1 MNTIVDVKDFVSN
14 DTEDDICMVETI
26 QDTQQVVKD
35 LSDRIYSHDMNEEY
49 DVVRVYKDYAPMFGT
64 SYFSK
69 EEKPPKGFDR
79 ISILIPM
86 YNETTKDLKR
96 TLFDLHSCILEMNKI
111 GAGFVNILLI
121 LDGWEVTHPSVKEY
135 LGELYPG
142 ISDYLQKLEYTPD
155 VIETYVLQK
164 LKGNKPTYV
173 NIDEDKRLKLTVL
186 MKMDNRR
193 KHNSHGWFL
202 EAFAYEM
209 QSDYIFLTDCGTRF
223 DEKCLINLYRNITN
237 DPKCSAITGRQ
248 RVMTRAQQDS
258 DDGFRA
264 FMYRSM
270 QRYDYEA
277 SIASYL
283 GAFSTFGMLPVIP
296 GPCGLYRYPA
306 ICDVKARD
314 ALHEKYAGIC
324 GNDIESNT
332 HTPKTDDDCI
342 DVIDYYIQTVSLN
355 PDETGMLLGSLLL
368 AEDRI
373 LSYATVMKTKER
385 YHTKYEQNSCFYFEA
400 ETEAQPFLQQ
410 RRRWINGTFAGY
422 LWILQR
428 IHLLFNSKMF
438 WWNKLFLSI
447 LIFAQLMM
455 FVVTAFGIAIMM
467 VGIRYPLIVS
477 LKLPQLH
484 VELGIG
490 VYLLMYVLFVY
501 LHSSPKNPLKLN
513 AILFDLIT
521 VVNVLVVC
529 VMMYGFAMNF
539 FDLSKIDNVAVI
551 AFNMIMPFILAA
563 LHDWKSLFL
572 MFTSVIQYILLLP
585 TFTVWLSI
593 YSFSRLWELTWGNR
607 PSDKLKTIHKK
618 KSEREMQLIKT
629 QLQTSAQTIAWML
642 VVLNILANFAFM
654 FLQNNKYFI
663 IGMQIFIFS
672 WSSFQIVFSLFYFI
686 VKLIM
691 AMGTFVARLLCACS
705 TSRKCA
711 EVKVK
716 RRTIEDFEVVVQGTH
731 KEMIGS
737 KM

>member
-1 MNTIVDVKDFVSN
+1 MDGVLDVMS
-14 DTEDDICMVETI
+14 
-26 QDTQQVVKD
+26 
-35 LSDRIYSHDMNEEY
+35 
-49 DVVRVYKDYAPMFGT
+49 VYTDYAPMFGK
-64 SYFSK
+64 SYFCK
-69 EEKPPKGFDR
+69 ENKPPKGFDR

-96 TLFDLHSCILEMNKI
+96 TLFDLHTCIIEMNKI

-121 LDGWEVTHPSVKEY
+121 LDGWEVTDPSVKEY
-135 LGELYPG
+135 LQELYPD
-142 ISDYLQKLEYTPD
+142 IANDIKNLEYTPG

-164 LKGNKPTYV
+164 VKGNTPTYV
-173 NIDEDKRLKLTVL
+173 NVDEEKRLKLTVL
-186 MKMDNRR
+186 IKMDNRR

-209 QSDYIFLTDCGTRF
+209 QSDFIFLTDCGTRF
-223 DEKCLINLYRNITN
+223 DYKCLINLYRNITN

-248 RVMTRAQQDS
+248 RVMTKEQQETE
-258 DDGFRA
+258 DGFRG

-306 ICDVKARD
+306 ICDVEKRN
-314 ALHEKYAGIC
+314 ALHEKHR
-324 GNDIESNT
+324 NDIETNVQHPTSVE
-332 HTPKTDDDCI
+332 DCI
-342 DVIDYYIQTVSLN
+342 DVIDYYVQTVSLN

-373 LSYATVMKTKER
+373 LSYGVVMKTKER
-385 YHTKYEQNSCFYFEA
+385 YHTKYEQNACFYFEA

-428 IHLLFNSKMF
+428 IQLLFDSKML
-438 WWNKLFLSI
+438 WLNKIFMSI
-447 LIFAQLMM
+447 LIFSQLMM
-455 FVVTAFGIAIMM
+455 FIVTAFGISIMM

-477 LKLPQLH
+477 MKLPSLY
-484 VELGIG
+484 VEIAIG
-490 VYLLMYVLFVY
+490 CYLLLYVVFVY
-501 LHSSPKNPLKLN
+501 LHSSPKNPIKLN
-513 AILFDLIT
+513 GTLFDIIT
-521 VVNVLVVC
+521 IANVLIVL
-529 VMMYGFAMNF
+529 VMMYGFALNF
-539 FDLSKIDNVAVI
+539 FDLNKITNVIII
-551 AFNMIMPFILAA
+551 AFNMIMPFVLAA

-572 MFTSVIQYILLLP
+572 MITSVVQYVVLLP

-618 KSEREMQLIKT
+618 KSEAEMQLIRT
-629 QLQTSAQTIAWML
+629 QLQTSAQTIAWLL
-642 VVLNILANFAFM
+642 VALNIIANYSFM
-654 FLQNNKYFI
+654 VLQQNKYFI
-663 IGMQIFIFS
+663 IGLQIFIFS

-691 AMGTFVARLLCACS
+691 SMFAFAARLLCACS
-705 TSRKCA
+705 TSRKQA
-711 EVKVK
+711 EIKNK
-716 RRTIEDFEVVVQGTH
+716 SKIIENFELVVHTTH
-731 KEMIGS
+731 DEMIS
-737 KM
+737 VA

>member
-1 MNTIVDVKDFVSN
+1 M
-14 DTEDDICMVETI
+14 EGI
-26 QDTQQVVKD
+26 QDVMTM
-35 LSDRIYSHDMNEEY
+35 ST
-49 DVVRVYKDYAPMFGT
+49 DYAPMFGR
-64 SYFSK
+64 SYFCK
-69 EEKPPKGFDR
+69 EDRPPKGFDR
-79 ISILIPM
+79 ISILVPM

-96 TLFDLHSCILEMNKI
+96 TLFDLHTCIIEMNKI

-121 LDGWEVTHPSVKEY
+121 LDGWEVTDPSVKEY
-135 LGELYPG
+135 LQELYPG
-142 ISDYLQKLEYTPD
+142 IANEIKNLEYKPG
-155 VIETYVLQK
+155 VIETYVMQK
-164 LKGNKPTYV
+164 IKGNRPTYV
-173 NIDEDKRLKLTVL
+173 NIDEEKRLKLTVL

-209 QSDYIFLTDCGTRF
+209 DSDYIFLTDCGTRF
-223 DEKCLINLYRNITN
+223 DYKCLINLYRNITN

-248 RVMTRAQQDS
+248 RVMTKEQQETE
-258 DDGFRA
+258 DGFRG

-306 ICDVKARD
+306 ICDKEKRK
-314 ALHEKYAGIC
+314 ALHDKFALTS
-324 GNDIESNT
+324 NDDIETNT
-332 HTPKTDDDCI
+332 HSHSPNNAEEAI
-342 DVIDYYIQTVSLN
+342 DVIDYYVQTVSLN

-373 LSYATVMKTKER
+373 LSYGVVMKTKER
-385 YHTKYEQNSCFYFEA
+385 YHTKYEQNACFYFEA

-428 IHLLFNSKMF
+428 IHLLFNSEMF
-438 WWNKLFLSI
+438 WFNKIFMSI
-447 LIFAQLMM
+447 LIFSQLMM
-455 FVVTAFGIAIMM
+455 FIVTAFGISIMM

-477 LKLPQLH
+477 MKLPSLY
-484 VELGIG
+484 VEIAIG
-490 VYLLMYVLFVY
+490 CYLLLYVVFVY
-501 LHSSPKNPLKLN
+501 LHSSPKNPIKLN
-513 AILFDLIT
+513 STLFDIIT
-521 VVNVLVVC
+521 IANVLIVL
-529 VMMYGFAMNF
+529 VMMYGFALNF
-539 FDLSKIDNVAVI
+539 FDLNKITNVIII
-551 AFNMIMPFILAA
+551 AFNMIMPFVLAA

-572 MFTSVIQYILLLP
+572 MITSVVQYVVLLP

-618 KSEREMQLIKT
+618 KSESEMQLIRT
-629 QLQTSAQTIAWML
+629 QLQTSAQTIAWLL
-642 VVLNILANFAFM
+642 VALNIIANYSFM
-654 FLQNNKYFI
+654 VLQKNKYFI
-663 IGMQIFIFS
+663 IGLQIFIFS

-691 AMGTFVARLLCACS
+691 AFFSFAARLLCACS
-705 TSRKCA
+705 VSRKQA
-711 EVKVK
+711 EVKSK
-716 RRTIEDFEVVVQGTH
+716 RKTIEDFELVVHTTH
-731 KEMIGS
+731 DEMIS
-737 KM
+737 AM

>member
-1 MNTIVDVKDFVSN
+1 MDGVQDVMS
-14 DTEDDICMVETI
+14 
-26 QDTQQVVKD
+26 
-35 LSDRIYSHDMNEEY
+35 
-49 DVVRVYKDYAPMFGT
+49 VYTDYAPMFGK
-64 SYFSK
+64 SYFCK
-69 EEKPPKGFDR
+69 ENKPPKGFDR

-96 TLFDLHSCILEMNKI
+96 TLFDLHTCIIEMNKI

-121 LDGWEVTHPSVKEY
+121 LDGWEVTDQSVKEY
-135 LGELYPG
+135 LQELYPG
-142 ISDYLQKLEYTPD
+142 ISNEIKNLEYNPG
-155 VIETYVLQK
+155 VVETYVLQK
-164 LKGNKPTYV
+164 VKENTPTYV
-173 NIDEDKRLKLTVL
+173 NVDEEKRLKLTVL
-186 MKMDNRR
+186 IKMDNRR

-223 DEKCLINLYRNITN
+223 DYKCLINLYRNITN

-248 RVMTRAQQDS
+248 RVMTKEQQETE
-258 DDGFRA
+258 DGFRG

-306 ICDVKARD
+306 ICDVEKRKS
-314 ALHEKYAGIC
+314 LHERAAMLP
-324 GNDIESNT
+324 NDVETNAPVHNPTST
-332 HTPKTDDDCI
+332 EDSI
-342 DVIDYYIQTVSLN
+342 DVIDYYVQTVSLN

-373 LSYATVMKTKER
+373 LSYGVVMKTKER
-385 YHTKYEQNSCFYFEA
+385 YHTKYEQNACFYFEA

-428 IHLLFNSKMF
+428 IHLLFNSEMF
-438 WWNKLFLSI
+438 WLNKIFMSI
-447 LIFAQLMM
+447 LIFSQLMM
-455 FVVTAFGIAIMM
+455 FIVTAFGISIMM

-477 LKLPQLH
+477 MKLPSLY
-484 VELGIG
+484 VEIAIG
-490 VYLLMYVLFVY
+490 CYLLLYVAFVY
-501 LHSSPKNPLKLN
+501 LHSSPKNPIKLN
-513 AILFDLIT
+513 AILFDMIT
-521 VVNVLVVC
+521 IANVLIVL
-529 VMMYGFAMNF
+529 VMMYGFALNF
-539 FDLSKIDNVAVI
+539 FDLNKITNVIII
-551 AFNMIMPFILAA
+551 AFNMIMPFVLAA

-572 MFTSVIQYILLLP
+572 MITSVVQYVVLLP

-618 KSEREMQLIKT
+618 KSESEMQLIRN
-629 QLQTSAQTIAWML
+629 QLQTSAQTIAWVL
-642 VVLNILANFAFM
+642 VALNIIANYSFM
-654 FLQNNKYFI
+654 VLQQNKYFI
-663 IGMQIFIFS
+663 IGLQIFIFS

-691 AMGTFVARLLCACS
+691 AFFSFAARILCACS
-705 TSRKCA
+705 TSRKQA
-711 EVKVK
+711 EIKSK
-716 RRTIEDFEVVVQGTH
+716 TKNIENFELVVHTTH
-731 KEMIGS
+731 DEMIS
-737 KM
+737 VA